1 MENVSETLQ
10 DWIKDAKKNAGTI
23 VVLGV
28 ITAICGFLALIMPW
42 AGGVGLT
49 MLFGFLF
56 IVGGVTRVMA
66 AFSAGSFGRGTLA
79 FIAGVL
85 IILGGVLMITRP
97 DIGLAAL
104 TLMLGAYLMVDGIF
118 GAILAF
124 QIRPEKGW
132 GWMLFSAVLSVLLS
146 FLLLMEWPF
155 SGMWAIGTLVG
166 INLLFVGFSLISI
179 GSTAKKLVQ
188 EAA

>member
-1 MENVSETLQ
+1 
-10 DWIKDAKKNAGTI
+10 
-23 VVLGV
+23 
-28 ITAICGFLALIMPW
+28 
-42 AGGVGLT
+42 
-49 MLFGFLF
+49 
-56 IVGGVTRVMA
+56 
-66 AFSAGSFGRGTLA
+66 
-79 FIAGVL
+79 
-85 IILGGVLMITRP
+85 
-97 DIGLAAL
+97 
-104 TLMLGAYLMVDGIF
+104 MVDGIF

-166 INLLFVGFSLISI
+166 IILLFVGFSLISI